1 MSSPVAFLILAAAAV
16 PPNVTFG
23 NSAPPQPAL
32 VLPPQS
38 VPPPAMQPPHTVSG
52 PQERGSTQSYISRD
66 DYPAE
71 AVGTRA
77 QGTVRFT
84 LTIGPDGRVIGCAI
98 SQSSGSEV
106 LDRATCNIISRRARY
121 TPARDSNGNPV
132 AGTIDQQI
140 VWKLP

>member
-1 MSSPVAFLILAAAAV
+1 MSSAVALLILATAAV
-16 PPNVTFG
+16 PPNVTLS
-23 NSAPPQPAL
+23 NRAPLPPHL
-32 VLPPQS
+32 VLPPQT

-77 QGTVRFT
+77 QGTIRFT

-98 SQSSGSEV
+98 SQSSGSE
-106 LDRATCNIISRRARY
+106 
-121 TPARDSNGNPV
+121 
-132 AGTIDQQI
+132 
-140 VWKLP
+140 